1 VRSYPS
7 QVISQCIEINNIVVP
22 LFPFR
27 CTLAADGTE
36 QYIAE
41 KSQQIGVIRAI
52 HQLDGYLAYDPRKRG
67 YLFDIAIIEVYPHF
81 KLNEYIN
88 PAKLPT
94 ARTPSGTNLIVSGW
108 GYTSFG
114 KLNTNIKFNITQV
127 WCWLFSHMYFTN
139 NMIKRLIF
147 RWQSFLQTKTAAHPI
162 S

>member
-7 QVISQCIEINNIVVP
+7 QVISQSFETDNIVVP

-52 HQLDGYLAYDPRKRG
+52 HQLDGYLAYDLRKRG
-67 YLFDIAIIEVYPHF
+67 DLFDIAIIEVYPPF
-81 KLNEYIN
+81 ELNEYIK

-108 GYTSFG
+108 GDTSFG
-114 KLNTNIKFNITQV
+114 KLNTTLNLNITQ
-127 WCWLFSHMYFTN
+127 
-139 NMIKRLIF
+139 
-147 RWQSFLQTKTAAHPI
+147 A
-162 S
+162 